1 MQATI
6 AHLVHIS
13 NIFVHQVTTAPAI
26 LDYQHNVQ
34 LELTI
39 RYQVLQDQVVAL
51 IVQLATIAYQDLDIR
66 IRVLRVLCVHPV
78 PHLPLWQA
86 LRHAQQELMLA
97 MTRFSI
103 LRLIANLAGQATT
116 A

>member
-6 AHLVHIS
+6 AHLVRIS
-13 NIFVHQVTTAPAI
+13 NIFVHQATTAPAI
-26 LDYQHNVQ
+26 SEHQHNVQ
-34 LELTI
+34 LDITI
-39 RYQVLQDQVVAL
+39 RYLVLQDQVVAL
-51 IVQLATIAYQDLDIR
+51 VVQLATIAYQDLDIR

-78 PHLPLWQA
+78 PHLPLCQA

-103 LRLIANLAGQATT
+103 LRLIASLVGQATT